1 MVHRKERA
9 GDQSE
14 YEARK
19 EMPVAVYEDVEV
31 KPRAVEESRQT
42 AWRSLLRDCWAF
54 TWLQDYKDVVR
65 VLVDATSEGLA
76 KKTDFLT
83 SLHATC

>member
-1 MVHRKERA
+1 
-9 GDQSE
+9 
-14 YEARK
+14 
-19 EMPVAVYEDVEV
+19 MPVAVYEDVEV
-31 KPRAVEESRQT
+31 RLRAFEESRQI

-83 SLHATC
+83 S